1 MSIIF
6 DRNNTSY
13 NIQIFNSL
21 KKINEE
27 YNKNNDSYAAFLKYY
42 QYFVRRFMSDPEFG
56 IDNKN
61 YLI

>member
-27 YNKNNDSYAAFLKYY
+27 YNKITIHMQLS
-42 QYFVRRFMSDPEFG
+42 
-56 IDNKN
+56 
-61 YLI
+61 